1 MENWR
6 LKMKITN
13 YKLRITGYFLGILL
27 LAAYCLPLTVE
38 AQLRRKP
45 SPLREPKGA
54 MAKKPDSVKRSLKAI
69 KSQADF
75 DRMARVYH
83 QNTPYALPHAMFVI
97 DRRDK
102 NKIYYVNSQKYRFH
116 KDFLIANYMVLKGE
130 DFFQNTYIREDR
142 RFIVGTIAWQTP
154 IKKFTFEFW
163 EGDLV
168 PADLIK
174 KTYDIINKTFF
185 EPIAFKPN
193 SIRQDEVSENLN
205 ITRISS
211 DEISKNQEYLAL
223 NTAKGIGRIHII
235 DKLDDTVE
243 IGYNEILILKEFP
256 LNLPPVKGVIISQPS
271 TPLSHINLLAK
282 GWGIPNAYIKNA
294 QELFKEYDGRWV
306 RFETKL
312 TDYKVEPCLTDCLNE
327 YQKIAESRSEVFR
340 SPPSDL
346 KITRLASL
354 REMRRKDSIA
364 FGAKAANLG
373 ELMNAK
379 IVGATVP
386 NGFSVPFYFY
396 DKFMADN
403 GFDKAIDNLMSDL
416 NFVHNPKIR
425 RQKLEEFRQQIQNG
439 NFDENLKAEIVKKWT
454 SELGGKGVFV
464 RSSSNA
470 EDLQKFS
477 GAGLY
482 ASVANVKEADKL
494 IEAVKTV
501 WASLWNF
508 DAYEARERNFVEHH
522 GVYMSAFIQLA
533 IDMNNGGVL
542 VTKDPF
548 DADNKG
554 AVYISAAW
562 GHNLQ
567 ITNPNEQVNNSGTK
581 PKLKVVPEQ
590 ILFTPKSNS
599 VQVLTRSNLEN
610 IITFDE
616 NGGLKETPVSTER
629 RVLSDKTV
637 RDLVKVAGAV
647 KKAFGNKN
655 EQDIEWGIMN
665 GKIYLLQARPYVD
678 K

>member
-1 MENWR
+1 
-6 LKMKITN
+6 MKKIS
-13 YKLRITGYFLGILL
+13 LL
-27 LAAYCLPLTVE
+27 LIILCFGLSVS
-38 AQLRRKP
+38 AQLTRKP
-45 SPLREPKGA
+45 SPSREPQGA
-54 MAKKPDSVKRSLKAI
+54 MSKKPDSTKRALNAI

-75 DRMARVYH
+75 DLMARVYH
-83 QNTPYALPHAMFVI
+83 QNTPYALPHAMFII

-116 KDFLIANYMVLKGE
+116 KDFLVAGYMVLKGE
-130 DFFQNTYIREDR
+130 DFFQNTYIRDDR
-142 RFIVGTIAWQTP
+142 RFIVGTVAWQTP

-168 PADLIK
+168 PTNLIK
-174 KTYDIINKTFF
+174 QTYDIINKTFF
-185 EPIAFKPN
+185 EEVAFKPN
-193 SIRQDEVSENLN
+193 SIRQEDLSENLGIN
-205 ITRISS
+205 RISS
-211 DEISKNQEYLAL
+211 DEISKNQVYLAL
-223 NTAKGIGRIHII
+223 NTAEGIGRIHII

-243 IGYNEILILKEFP
+243 IGYNEILILNEFP
-256 LNLPPVKGVIISQPS
+256 LNLPPVKGIIISQPS

-294 QELFKEYDGRWV
+294 QELFKEYDGSWV

-312 TDYKVEPCLTDCLNE
+312 TDYKIEPCLTDCLNE
-327 YQKIAESRSEVFR
+327 YQKTAEVKNEIFK

-354 REMRRKDSIA
+354 KEMRRKDSIA
-364 FGAKAANLG
+364 YGAKAANLG

-396 DKFMADN
+396 DKFMEDN
-403 GFDKAIDNLMSDL
+403 GFDKAIDNLMNDI
-416 NFVHNPKIR
+416 NFVHNPKVR
-425 RQKLEEFRQQIQNG
+425 RQKLEEFRKQIQNG
-439 NFDENLKAEIVKKWT
+439 AFDETLKAEIIKKWKA
-454 SELGGKGVFV
+454 ELGGKGVFI
-464 RSSSNA
+464 RSSSNS
-470 EDLQKFS
+470 EDLQKFN

-482 ASVANVKEADKL
+482 TSVANVKEADKL

-508 DAYEARERNFVEHH
+508 DAYEARERNFVEHD

-533 IDMNNGGVL
+533 IDMDNGGVL

-581 PKLKVVPEQ
+581 PKTKVVPEQ

-637 RDLVKVAGAV
+637 RELVKVANAV
-647 KKAFGNKN
+647 KKSFGNKN

-665 GKIYLLQARPYVD
+665 GRIFLLQARPYIN
-678 K
+678 

>member
-1 MENWR
+1 MENRR
-6 LKMKITN
+6 LMMKITN
-13 YKLRITGYFLGILL
+13 YDLRVANGFLGLL
-27 LAAYCLPLTVE
+27 LFLAYCFPLTVG
-38 AQLRRKP
+38 AQLSRKP
-45 SPLREPKGA
+45 SPTREPKGVMSKRA
-54 MAKKPDSVKRSLKAI
+54 DSTKRALNAVKSR
-69 KSQADF
+69 ADF
-75 DRMARVYH
+75 DLMARIYH

-116 KDFLIANYMVLKGE
+116 KDFLIANYMVLKGD
-130 DFFQNTYIREDR
+130 DFFQNTYMREDR

-154 IKKFTFEFW
+154 IKQFTFEFW

-185 EPIAFKPN
+185 ETVAFKPN
-193 SIRQDEVSENLN
+193 SIRQDEISENLA
-205 ITRISS
+205 IKRVSS

-223 NTAKGIGRIHII
+223 NAAKGIGRIHII

-243 IGYNEILILKEFP
+243 IGYNEILVLNEFP
-256 LNLPPVKGVIISQPS
+256 LNIPPVKGIIISQPS

-294 QELFKEYDGRWV
+294 SELFQEYDGRWV
-306 RFETKL
+306 EFETKL
-312 TDYKVEPCLTDCLNE
+312 TDYKVTLCLTDCLNE
-327 YQKIAESRSEVFR
+327 YQKKAETRNEVFR

-346 KITRLASL
+346 KVTKLASL
-354 REMRRKDSIA
+354 REMRRRDSSA

-386 NGFSVPFYFY
+386 NGFSVPFYHY
-396 DKFMADN
+396 AKFMEDN
-403 GFDKAIDNLMSDL
+403 GFDKVVDDLLNDL
-416 NFVHNPKIR
+416 NFVHNPKFR

-439 NFDENLKAEIVKKWT
+439 KFDENLRAEIIKKWT
-454 SELGGKGVFV
+454 EELNGRGVFV

-482 ASVANVKEADKL
+482 SSVANVKEADKL
-494 IEAVKTV
+494 IEAVKTI

-567 ITNPNEQVNNSGTK
+567 ITNPNEQVNNSGQK

-610 IITFDE
+610 IISFDE
-616 NGGLKETPVSTER
+616 NGGLKETPVSAER

-637 RDLVKVAGAV
+637 RDLVKVAAAV
-647 KKAFGNKN
+647 KKVFGNKN
-655 EQDIEWGIMN
+655 EQDIEWGILN
-665 GKIYLLQARPYVD
+665 GKIYLLQARPYIN
-678 K
+678 

>member
-1 MENWR
+1 
-6 LKMKITN
+6 MKITN
-13 YKLRITGYFLGILL
+13 YFLVLL
-27 LAAYCLPLTVE
+27 LLLPLTVT
-38 AQLRRKP
+38 AQLTRKP
-45 SPLREPKGA
+45 SPSREPQGA
-54 MAKKPDSVKRSLKAI
+54 MSKKPDSTKRALNAI

-75 DRMARVYH
+75 DAMARVYH
-83 QNTPYALPHAMFVI
+83 QNTPYALPHAMFII

-116 KDFLIANYMVLKGE
+116 KDFLVASYMVLKGE
-130 DFFQNTYIREDR
+130 DFFQNTYIRDDR
-142 RFIVGTIAWQTP
+142 RFIVGTVAWQTP

-163 EGDLV
+163 EGDLI
-168 PADLIK
+168 PANLIK
-174 KTYDIINKTFF
+174 QTYDIINKTFF

-193 SIRQDEVSENLN
+193 SIRQEDLSENLGIN
-205 ITRISS
+205 RISS

-243 IGYNEILILKEFP
+243 IGYNEILILNEFP
-256 LNLPPVKGVIISQPS
+256 LNLPPVKGIIISQPS

-294 QELFKEYDGRWV
+294 QELFKDYDGRWV

-312 TDYKVEPCLTDCLNE
+312 TDYKIEPCLTDCLNE
-327 YQKIAESRSEVFR
+327 YQKTAETHNEIFK

-346 KITRLASL
+346 KISKLASL

-364 FGAKAANLG
+364 YGAKAANLG

-386 NGFSVPFYFY
+386 NGFSVPFFYY
-396 DKFMADN
+396 DKFMEDN
-403 GFDKAIDNLMSDL
+403 GFDKGIDNLMNDI

-425 RQKLEEFRQQIQNG
+425 RQKLEEFRKSIQNG
-439 NFDENLKAEIVKKWT
+439 TFDETLKAEIIKKWKT
-454 SELGGKGVFV
+454 ELGGKGVFV
-464 RSSSNA
+464 RSSSNS
-470 EDLQKFS
+470 EDLQKFN

-482 ASVANVKEADKL
+482 TSVANVKEADKL

-508 DAYEARERNFVEHH
+508 DAYEARERNFVEHD

-533 IDMNNGGVL
+533 IDMDNGGVL

-548 DADNKG
+548 DVDNKG

-581 PKLKVVPEQ
+581 PKIKVVPEQ

-637 RDLVKVAGAV
+637 RELVKVATAV
-647 KKAFGNKN
+647 KKSFGNKN
-655 EQDIEWGIMN
+655 DQDIEWGIMD
-665 GKIYLLQARPYVD
+665 GRIFLLQARPYIN
-678 K
+678 

>member
-1 MENWR
+1 
-6 LKMKITN
+6 MKKIS
-13 YKLRITGYFLGILL
+13 LL
-27 LAAYCLPLTVE
+27 LIILCFGLSVS
-38 AQLRRKP
+38 AQLTRKP
-45 SPLREPKGA
+45 SPSREPQGA
-54 MAKKPDSVKRSLKAI
+54 MSKKPDSTKRALNII
-69 KSQADF
+69 KSQEDF
-75 DRMARVYH
+75 DSMARVYH
-83 QNTPYALPHAMFVI
+83 QNTPYALPHAMFII

-116 KDFLIANYMVLKGE
+116 KDFLVAGYMVLKGE
-130 DFFQNTYIREDR
+130 DFFQNTYIRDDR
-142 RFIVGTIAWQTP
+142 RFIVGTVAWQTP

-168 PADLIK
+168 PANLIK
-174 KTYDIINKTFF
+174 QTYDIINKTFF
-185 EPIAFKPN
+185 EEVAFKPN
-193 SIRQDEVSENLN
+193 SIRQDELSENLGIN
-205 ITRISS
+205 RISS
-211 DEISKNQEYLAL
+211 DDISKNQAYLAL
-223 NTAKGIGRIHII
+223 NTAEGIGRIHII
-235 DKLDDTVE
+235 NKLDDTVE
-243 IGYNEILILKEFP
+243 IGYNEILILNEFP
-256 LNLPPVKGVIISQPS
+256 LNLPPVKGIIISQPS

-294 QELFKEYDGRWV
+294 AELFKEYDGRWV

-327 YQKIAESRSEVFR
+327 YQKKAEVRNEIFK

-346 KITRLASL
+346 KITHLASL
-354 REMRRKDSIA
+354 REMRRKDSVA
-364 FGAKAANLG
+364 YGAKAANLG

-396 DKFMADN
+396 DKFMEDN
-403 GFDKAIDNLMSDL
+403 GFDKAIDNLMNDI
-416 NFVHNPKIR
+416 NFVHNPKVR
-425 RQKLEEFRQQIQNG
+425 RQKLEAFRAQIQNG
-439 NFDENLKAEIVKKWT
+439 KFDETLKAEIIKKWNT
-454 SELGGKGVFV
+454 ELGGKGVFV
-464 RSSSNA
+464 RSSSNS
-470 EDLQKFS
+470 EDLQKFN

-482 ASVANVKEADKL
+482 TSVANVKEADKL

-508 DAYEARERNFVEHH
+508 DAYEARERNFVEHD

-533 IDMNNGGVL
+533 IDMENGGVL

-581 PKLKVVPEQ
+581 PKTKVVPEQ

-637 RDLVKVAGAV
+637 RELVSVATKV

-655 EQDIEWGIMN
+655 DQDIEWGIMD
-665 GKIYLLQARPYVD
+665 GKIFLLQARPYIN
-678 K
+678 

>member
-1 MENWR
+1 
-6 LKMKITN
+6 MKKIS
-13 YKLRITGYFLGILL
+13 LFLIVVCFALS
-27 LAAYCLPLTVE
+27 VS
-38 AQLRRKP
+38 AQLTRKP

-54 MAKKPDSVKRSLKAI
+54 MAKKPDSTKRSLNAI

-185 EPIAFKPN
+185 ESVAFKPN
-193 SIRQDEVSENLN
+193 SIRQDDLSANLN

-243 IGYNEILILKEFP
+243 IGYNEILILNEFP

-294 QELFKEYDGRWV
+294 PELFKEYDGRWV
-306 RFETKL
+306 KFETKL
-312 TDYKVEPCLTDCLNE
+312 TDYKIEPCLTDCLNE
-327 YQKIAESRSEVFR
+327 YQKTAESRSEVFR

-354 REMRRKDSIA
+354 KAMRRQDSIA

-379 IVGATVP
+379 IIGATVP

-396 DKFMADN
+396 DKFMVDN

-425 RQKLEEFRQQIQNG
+425 RRKLEEFRKQIQNG
-439 NFDENLKAEIVKKWT
+439 DFDENLKAEIIKKWMD
-454 SELGGKGVFV
+454 ELGGKGVFV

-508 DAYEARERNFVEHH
+508 DAYEARERQFVEHH

-567 ITNPNEQVNNSGTK
+567 ITNPNEQVNNSGQK

-610 IITFDE
+610 IITFDAG
-616 NGGLKETPVSTER
+616 GGLKETPVSTER

-637 RDLVKVAGAV
+637 RDLVKVAVAV
-647 KKAFGNKN
+647 KKVFGSKN

-665 GKIYLLQARPYVD
+665 GKIYLLQARPYIN
-678 K
+678 

>member
-1 MENWR
+1 
-6 LKMKITN
+6 MKITN
-13 YKLRITGYFLGILL
+13 YFLVLL
-27 LAAYCLPLTVE
+27 LLLPLTVT
-38 AQLRRKP
+38 AQLTRKP
-45 SPLREPKGA
+45 SPSREPQGA
-54 MAKKPDSVKRSLKAI
+54 MSKKPDSTKRALNAI

-75 DRMARVYH
+75 DAMARVYH
-83 QNTPYALPHAMFVI
+83 QNTPYALPHTMFII

-116 KDFLIANYMVLKGE
+116 KDFLVASYMVLKGE
-130 DFFQNTYIREDR
+130 DFFQNTYIRDDR
-142 RFIVGTIAWQTP
+142 RFIVGTVAWQTP

-163 EGDLV
+163 EGDLI
-168 PADLIK
+168 PANLIK
-174 KTYDIINKTFF
+174 QTYDIINKTFF

-193 SIRQDEVSENLN
+193 SIRQEDLSENLGIN
-205 ITRISS
+205 RISS

-243 IGYNEILILKEFP
+243 IGYNEILILNEFP
-256 LNLPPVKGVIISQPS
+256 LNLPPVKGIIISQPS

-294 QELFKEYDGRWV
+294 QELFKDYDGRWV

-312 TDYKVEPCLTDCLNE
+312 TDYKIEPCLTDCLNE
-327 YQKIAESRSEVFR
+327 YQKTAETHNEIFK

-346 KITRLASL
+346 KISKLASL

-364 FGAKAANLG
+364 YGAKAANLG

-386 NGFSVPFYFY
+386 NGFSVPFFYY
-396 DKFMADN
+396 DKFMEDN
-403 GFDKAIDNLMSDL
+403 GFDKGIDNLMNDI

-425 RQKLEEFRQQIQNG
+425 RQKLEEFRKSIQNG
-439 NFDENLKAEIVKKWT
+439 TFDETLKAEIIKKWKT
-454 SELGGKGVFV
+454 ELGGKGVFV
-464 RSSSNA
+464 RSSSNS
-470 EDLQKFS
+470 EDLQKFN

-482 ASVANVKEADKL
+482 TSVANVKEADKL

-508 DAYEARERNFVEHH
+508 DAYEARERNFVEHD

-533 IDMNNGGVL
+533 IDMDNGGVL

-548 DADNKG
+548 DVDNKG

-581 PKLKVVPEQ
+581 PKIKVVPEQ

-637 RDLVKVAGAV
+637 RELVKVATAV
-647 KKAFGNKN
+647 KKSFGNKN
-655 EQDIEWGIMN
+655 DQDIEWGIMD
-665 GKIYLLQARPYVD
+665 GRIFLLQARPYIN
-678 K
+678 

>member
-1 MENWR
+1 
-6 LKMKITN
+6 MKKIS
-13 YKLRITGYFLGILL
+13 LL
-27 LAAYCLPLTVE
+27 LIVLCFGLTVS
-38 AQLRRKP
+38 AQLTRKP
-45 SPLREPKGA
+45 SPSREPNGV
-54 MAKKPDSVKRSLKAI
+54 MSKKPDSTKRALNAI
-69 KSQADF
+69 KSQEDF
-75 DRMARVYH
+75 DLMARVYH
-83 QNTPYALPHAMFVI
+83 QNTPYALPHAMFII

-116 KDFLIANYMVLKGE
+116 KDFLVAGYMVLKGE
-130 DFFQNTYIREDR
+130 DFFQNTYIRDDR
-142 RFIVGTIAWQTP
+142 RFIVGTVAWQTP

-168 PADLIK
+168 PANLIK
-174 KTYDIINKTFF
+174 QTYDIINKTFF

-193 SIRQDEVSENLN
+193 SIRQDELSENLN
-205 ITRISS
+205 INRISS
-211 DEISKNQEYLAL
+211 DEISKNQSYLAL
-223 NTAKGIGRIHII
+223 NTAEGIGRIHII

-243 IGYNEILILKEFP
+243 IGYNEILILNEFP
-256 LNLPPVKGVIISQPS
+256 LNLPPVKGIIISQPS

-294 QELFKEYDGRWV
+294 AELFKEYDGRWV

-327 YQKIAESRSEVFR
+327 YQKKAEVRNEVFK

-346 KITRLASL
+346 KTTRLASL

-364 FGAKAANLG
+364 YGAKAANLG

-379 IVGATVP
+379 ILGATVP
-386 NGFSVPFYFY
+386 GGFSIPFYFY
-396 DKFMADN
+396 DKFMDDN
-403 GFDKAIDNLMSDL
+403 GFNKVVDDL
-416 NFVHNPKIR
+416 TNDINFVHNPKVR
-425 RQKLEEFRQQIQNG
+425 RQKLEEFRKSIQNG
-439 NFDENLKAEIVKKWT
+439 AFDETLKAEIIKKWKT
-454 SELGGKGVFV
+454 ELGGKGVFV
-464 RSSSNA
+464 RSSSNS
-470 EDLQKFS
+470 EDLQKFN

-482 ASVANVKEADKL
+482 TSVANVKETDKL

-508 DAYEARERNFVEHH
+508 DAYEARERNFVEHD

-533 IDMNNGGVL
+533 IDMDNGGVL

-581 PKLKVVPEQ
+581 AKVKVVPEQ

-637 RDLVKVAGAV
+637 RELVSVANKV

-655 EQDIEWGIMN
+655 DQDIEWGIMN
-665 GKIYLLQARPYVD
+665 GRIFLLQARPYIN
-678 K
+678 

>member
-54 MAKKPDSVKRSLKAI
+54 MAKKPDSVKRSLNAI

-354 REMRRKDSIA
+354 KEMRRKDSIA

-379 IVGATVP
+379 IIGATVP

-396 DKFMADN
+396 DKFMTDN
-403 GFDKAIDNLMSDL
+403 GFDKVIDNLMSDL

-425 RQKLEEFRQQIQNG
+425 RQMLEEFRKQIQNG
-439 NFDENLKAEIVKKWT
+439 NFDENLQAEIIKKWT
-454 SELGGKGVFV
+454 GELGGKGVFV

-665 GKIYLLQARPYVD
+665 GKIYLLQARPYIN
-678 K
+678 

>member
-1 MENWR
+1 MKNWR

-54 MAKKPDSVKRSLKAI
+54 MAKKPDSVKRSLNAI

-354 REMRRKDSIA
+354 KEMRRKDSIA

-386 NGFSVPFYFY
+386 NGFPCRFIF
-396 DKFMADN
+396 
-403 GFDKAIDNLMSDL
+403 
-416 NFVHNPKIR
+416 
-425 RQKLEEFRQQIQNG
+425 
-439 NFDENLKAEIVKKWT
+439 T
-454 SELGGKGVFV
+454 
-464 RSSSNA
+464 
-470 EDLQKFS
+470 
-477 GAGLY
+477 
-482 ASVANVKEADKL
+482 
-494 IEAVKTV
+494 T
-501 WASLWNF
+501 SLWRTT
-508 DAYEARERNFVEHH
+508 D
-522 GVYMSAFIQLA
+522 L
-533 IDMNNGGVL
+533 
-542 VTKDPF
+542 TKR
-548 DADNKG
+548 
-554 AVYISAAW
+554 
-562 GHNLQ
+562 
-567 ITNPNEQVNNSGTK
+567 
-581 PKLKVVPEQ
+581 
-590 ILFTPKSNS
+590 
-599 VQVLTRSNLEN
+599 LT
-610 IITFDE
+610 I
-616 NGGLKETPVSTER
+616 
-629 RVLSDKTV
+629 
-637 RDLVKVAGAV
+637 
-647 KKAFGNKN
+647 
-655 EQDIEWGIMN
+655 
-665 GKIYLLQARPYVD
+665 
-678 K
+678 

>member
-1 MENWR
+1 MGNWR

-13 YKLRITGYFLGILL
+13 YGLRITSYFFGILL
-27 LAAYCLPLTVE
+27 LAAFCLPLTAE

-54 MAKKPDSVKRSLKAI
+54 MSKKPDSAKRALGAI

-168 PADLIK
+168 PAKLIK
-174 KTYDIINKTFF
+174 QTYDIINKTFF

-193 SIRQDEVSENLN
+193 SIRQDELSENLGIN
-205 ITRISS
+205 RISS

-243 IGYNEILILKEFP
+243 IGYNEILVLKEFP

-294 QELFKEYDGRWV
+294 PELFKEYDGRWV
-306 RFETKL
+306 KFETKL
-312 TDYKVEPCLTDCLNE
+312 TDYKVELCLTDCLNE
-327 YQKIAESRSEVFR
+327 YQKTAETRNEVFR

-346 KITRLASL
+346 KVTKLASL
-354 REMRRKDSIA
+354 REMRRQDSIA

-396 DKFMADN
+396 DKFMQDN

-416 NFVHNPKIR
+416 NFVHNPKVR
-425 RQKLEEFRQQIQNG
+425 RQMLEEFRKQIQNG
-439 NFDENLKAEIVKKWT
+439 NFDENLKAVIIKKWT
-454 SELGGKGVFV
+454 GELGGRSVFV

-477 GAGLY
+477 SAGLY

-494 IEAVKTV
+494 IEAIKTV

-508 DAYEARERNFVEHH
+508 DAYEARERQFVEHH

-567 ITNPNEQVNNSGTK
+567 ITNPNEQVNNSGQK

-665 GKIYLLQARPYVD
+665 GKIYLLQARPYIN
-678 K
+678 